1 MHTPGEGS
9 TTTLD
14 RDAVPGA
21 DPYIRC
27 PLTAAD
33 LERCLDAFHVE
44 PPDRLLQLDARSAR
58 LYLVDDA
65 DAAGRQ
71 LLPLRLGPLHHAL
84 AQICGTWSFLGSRT
98 PVFYVDHEDHIHI
111 DFPSLAGF
119 VVTPRGEV
127 VGRAINPY

>member
-1 MHTPGEGS
+1 MHTPGEGR

-27 PLTAAD
+27 PLTAED
-33 LERCLDAFHVE
+33 LARGLEHYTAE
-44 PPDRLLQLDARSAR
+44 PPDRLLQLDPLTAR
-58 LYLVDDA
+58 LHLVDDA

-71 LLPLRLGPLHHAL
+71 LLPLRLGPLQQAL
-84 AQICGTWSFLGSRT
+84 AQICGTWTWLGCRT
-98 PVFYVDHEDHIHI
+98 PVFYVDHEDRIHI